1 MDFEKA
7 VQSPL
12 KTPEPE
18 QPSTP
23 PAEGERPH
31 MRPSLPSPELWL
43 EWTTLKS
50 RAGPLCGLPAQRLWW
65 ETDVAI
71 AAARVYTRPSIT
83 KCVLNW

>member
-43 EWTTLKS
+43 EWNLKC
-50 RAGPLCGLPAQRLWW
+50 RAGLLCGLPAQGLWW
-65 ETDVAI
+65 ETEVAI
-71 AAARVYTRPSIT
+71 AAARVYTRP
-83 KCVLNW
+83 